1 MKRFLALF
9 AVLLVI
15 CLALMWGMMAQNG
28 YDLFAAEMR
37 MMLVVV
43 FLVAAYVAYRISR
56 ILERRAEREHDGSPL
71 KGAQKSK
78 LSGLFN
84 GKSEAHQAREA
95 RVAARR
101 KKLVAEGK
109 LEAEVAAAPE
119 PEIPPTPKGEAPTRV
134 PQSASVKDRMDARR
148 ERYKRAKEEGKI

>member
-1 MKRFLALF
+1 MTRFFALF
-9 AVLLVI
+9 GIMLII
-15 CLALMWGMMAQNG
+15 CLALMWGMLEQNG

-43 FLVAAYVAYRISR
+43 FLVAAYVAFRISR
-56 ILERRAEREHDGSPL
+56 ILQRRAEREQDGSPL

-78 LSGLFN
+78 LLGLFG
-84 GKSEAHQAREA
+84 GKSEAQQAREA

-109 LEAEVAAAPE
+109 LEDEAPRPE
-119 PEIPPTPKGEAPTRV
+119 PEIAPTPEGEVPTRV
-134 PQSASVKDRMDARR
+134 PQSASVADRMAARR
-148 ERYKRAKEEGKI
+148 ERYRRAKEDGKI